1 MTTQTATKFWSNI
14 DDNRAE
20 SLSGGYSYQFL
31 FGTFLLK
38 IESATLIPGLA
49 SALVPSTAAPGLA
62 ATTTAPVA
70 SAPAAPVNGFT
81 ITYSP
86 NPIPGGPL
94 VETRTPIF
102 QNPTSIQSLT

>member
-1 MTTQTATKFWSNI
+1 MTTQTSSKLWSNI
-14 DDNRAE
+14 DDNQAE

-49 SALVPSTAAPGLA
+49 SAPVPATAAP
-62 ATTTAPVA
+62 VK
-70 SAPAAPVNGFT
+70 GFT

-102 QNPTSIQSLT
+102 QTPTSIQSLT

>member
-1 MTTQTATKFWSNI
+1 MTPQTATKFWSNI
-14 DDNRAE
+14 DDNQAE

-49 SALVPSTAAPGLA
+49 SALVPSTTAPGLA
-62 ATTTAPVA
+62 SITTAP
-70 SAPAAPVNGFT
+70 APAAPVNGFT

>member
-14 DDNRAE
+14 DDNQAE

-49 SALVPSTAAPGLA
+49 SALVPSTAASATAGLGLA
-62 ATTTAPVA
+62 
-70 SAPAAPVNGFT
+70 SAAAAPVKGFT

-102 QNPTSIQSLT
+102 QTPTPTQSLT

>member
-49 SALVPSTAAPGLA
+49 SGLVPSTTAPGIA
-62 ATTTAPVA
+62 SAPLP
-70 SAPAAPVNGFT
+70 APAAPVKGFT
-81 ITYSP
+81 ISYSP

-102 QNPTSIQSLT
+102 QTPTSIQSLT

>member
-14 DDNRAE
+14 DDNQAE

-49 SALVPSTAAPGLA
+49 SALVPSTAASGLGS
-62 ATTTAPVA
+62 AT
-70 SAPAAPVNGFT
+70 AAPVSATAAPVKGFT
-81 ITYSP
+81 ISYSP

-102 QNPTSIQSLT
+102 QTPTSIQTLT

>member
-1 MTTQTATKFWSNI
+1 MTTQTSSKLWSNI
-14 DDNRAE
+14 DDNQAE

-49 SALVPSTAAPGLA
+49 SALVPSTAASGLA
-62 ATTTAPVA
+62 SAT
-70 SAPAAPVNGFT
+70 AAPVSATAAPVKGFT

-102 QNPTSIQSLT
+102 QNPTSIQV

>member
-1 MTTQTATKFWSNI
+1 MTTQKVTKLWSNI
-14 DDNRAE
+14 DDNQAE
-20 SLSGGYSYQFL
+20 SLSGGYSYQLL

-38 IESATLIPGLA
+38 IESATLIPGLSAALLPATPPVLA
-49 SALVPSTAAPGLA
+49 SAA
-62 ATTTAPVA
+62 
-70 SAPAAPVNGFT
+70 AAPVTGFT

-102 QNPTSIQSLT
+102 QTPTPIQSLT

>member
-1 MTTQTATKFWSNI
+1 MTTQATTKFWSNI
-14 DDNRAE
+14 DDDRAE
-20 SLSGGYSYQFL
+20 SLSGGYSYQLL

-49 SALVPSTAAPGLA
+49 SALVPATPPVLASATAAS
-62 ATTTAPVA
+62 VK
-70 SAPAAPVNGFT
+70 GFT

-102 QNPTSIQSLT
+102 QNPSPTQSLT